1 MPRYGTTRE
10 HRPQGRVPSLRDL
23 GTEWVPKSATR
34 VIADRHRS
42 SSHAATNSTT
52 FSATRYSASGP
63 SFASSVARSV
73 GRAVVS
79 AQATAV
85 LLSVDRSGDRFRWRA
100 RLLNPY
106 KVSHS
111 DVNIATAQ

>member
-1 MPRYGTTRE
+1 MGSEVGDEGDRRTS
-10 HRPQGRVPSLRDL
+10 SLMMDQFA
-23 GTEWVPKSATR
+23 K
-34 VIADRHRS
+34 
-42 SSHAATNSTT
+42 NSTT
-52 FSATRYSASGP
+52 SPAARYSASGP
-63 SFASSVARSV
+63 SFASSAARRV
-73 GRAVVS
+73 GSAAVS